1 MLLVYRRARLATMSI
16 IGTPVTGSQLPEES
30 HTSSEAVDITT
41 A

>member
-16 IGTPVTGSQLPEES
+16 IGDPMTGSQLPGEI
-30 HTSSEAVDITT
+30 HTTPEAVNITT

>member
-16 IGTPVTGSQLPEES
+16 IGVPVSESQLPAES
-30 HTSSEAVDITT
+30 SRAPEAVDIAT

>member
-16 IGTPVTGSQLPEES
+16 IGAPVSASQLPVES
-30 HTSSEAVDITT
+30 SPAPEAVDITT